1 MTFGTLAGLLAQ
13 LLLLGAIGWA
23 VGDGLLRRAGRGRVP
38 EGLAG
43 PERALNAV
51 GGFVLFSVACMVGNI
66 VTGGAVFGLPGLVP
80 VLGAAALWAGR
91 ASFGLIPAPRWTLVG
106 VIAVALLT
114 LFVLPVVVGGSGVRS
129 GDPPWHLGWTEQLLG
144 GEPVPVGPAPEF
156 ARNAYP
162 WGWHALLATLVRLV
176 PGSTSLMAHETLH
189 VVVVAAVPLAAA
201 CLARRVDRRAG
212 APGAAVAGLVGGLGW
227 LLTDHPELITSP
239 SEATGGADLVVTSP
253 NALYSLLPPALPR
266 ELALVLVALAGVLAL
281 TALKSP
287 ARGTAAL
294 CGALMGAVGLLSVP
308 LLMTSAVWAILAAA
322 LVGRKRSAGVYGA
335 MGGTA
340 AVVFAL
346 WAGPVAAAFL
356 RFGGFVDV
364 SVLGME
370 WPLTTALA
378 SWGLLLPL
386 ASAGVVLAVRRATGV
401 TEGRSSEPAVLLA
414 WAASTALWLGGT
426 VLARGARGGLAG
438 NGTLLHQGRV
448 WPVAHLLGAAF
459 AGVALLAL
467 YRLIRGRSQAL
478 AAAGCGLLLG
488 VGAASPALASLQM
501 TEILRGGEAGWVYA
515 SPDLASGSFLR
526 RAAAHLG
533 PDDTVRVRGSDGL
546 AWALWQFSGVRLADY
561 DDPTLEGN
569 DLRVRF
575 SELARAWDR
584 RIASGGFRPTHV
596 VLPPNRAPGGREILE
611 RGTFQGRQWV
621 LVEGGT
627 G

>member
-1 MTFGTLAGLLAQ
+1 MTPGTLAGLLTQ
-13 LLLLGAIGWA
+13 LLLAGAIGWA
-23 VGDGLLRRAGRGRVP
+23 VGDGLLRNAGRGRIP

-51 GGFVLFSVACMVGNI
+51 GGFVLFSVVCMVAHL
-66 VTGGAVFGLPGLVP
+66 VTGGAVFGLPGAVPALGLV
-80 VLGAAALWAGR
+80 ALWAGR
-91 ASFGLIPAPRWTLVG
+91 ASFRLVPAPRWTLVG
-106 VIAVALLT
+106 VAAVALLC
-114 LFVLPVVVGGSGVRS
+114 LFVLPAILGGSGVRS
-129 GDPPWHLGWTEQLLG
+129 GDPPWHLGWAEQLLG

-176 PGSTSLMAHETLH
+176 PGSTPLVAHETLH
-189 VVVVAAVPLAAA
+189 VVVVAAVPLAVA
-201 CLARRVDRRAG
+201 CLARRIDRRAG
-212 APGAAVAGLVGGLGW
+212 APAAAVAGLVGGLGW
-227 LLTDHPELITSP
+227 LLTDHPELVTSP
-239 SEATGGADLVVTSP
+239 SEAIGGADLVVTSP

-281 TALKSP
+281 ATLSSP

-294 CGALMGAVGLLSVP
+294 CGAVMGAVGLLSVP
-308 LLMTSAVWAILAAA
+308 LLFTSAVWAVLAAV
-322 LVGRKRSAGVYGA
+322 LVGRKCSAGVYVA
-335 MGGTA
+335 MGGSA

-346 WAGPVAAAFL
+346 WAGPVAAAYL

-364 SVLGME
+364 SMLGME

-386 ASAGVVLAVRRATGV
+386 AVAGVVLAARRAPGHKDG
-401 TEGRSSEPAVLLA
+401 ERSEAAVLLA
-414 WAASTALWLGGT
+414 WAASTAVWVTLTLP
-426 VLARGARGGLAG
+426 ARGARGGLAG

-467 YRLIRGRSQAL
+467 YQTISKRSQAL

-488 VGAASPALASLQM
+488 LGAASPALASLQM
-501 TEILRGGEAGWVYA
+501 TEIIVGAEAGWVYA
-515 SPDLASGSFLR
+515 SPDLAAGSFLR
-526 RAAAHLG
+526 RAAAHLD
-533 PDDTVRVRGSDGL
+533 PDDIVRVRGSDEL
-546 AWALWQFSGVRLADY
+546 AWALWQFSGVRLAAY

-575 SELARAWDR
+575 SDLAHAWDR
-584 RIASGGFRPTHV
+584 RMASGGFRPDY
-596 VLPPNRAPGGREILE
+596 VLLPADELTGDGQRILEEGTFGGRP
-611 RGTFQGRQWV
+611 WV
-621 LVEGGT
+621 LMG
-627 G
+627 